1 MTKMVGSWIR
11 MESSGRWDAL
21 EPVVVPE
28 ELFVCV
34 VLSSVE
40 VWSLVLVVS
49 PVVQPGLWPG
59 NGSVPA
65 R

>member
-11 MESSGRWDAL
+11 MESSGRL
-21 EPVVVPE
+21 GGGMPVVVPE

-34 VLSSVE
+34 VLSSLE